1 MRRRLT
7 GRLAVAGTLL
17 LTLMAAECSRLPGDD
32 PAAEEDAAAATN
44 QPADATTAETPAATP
59 AATETTR
66 AGARV
71 VNTEVRVV
79 APTTFV
85 QYIRVV
91 GEVEPLH
98 DITLSAEESGT
109 IAELLVEKGA
119 TVAAGQP
126 LARIGAKVLEAQIE
140 EAAVLAEVARERFER
155 QQRLWKEERIGT
167 EMALLELRSQATSAA
182 ARLQVLETRYARTMV
197 ASPVAGVFDEQYVDI
212 GELVAPGTRVAR
224 VVATGR
230 VKVAAGIPERFALA
244 LTRGAPALVTFDVLE
259 GRELAGTLDFV
270 GTGVDPQNRTIP
282 VEILLDNRDR
292 LIRPRMVANVQVERL
307 RLERVIV
314 VPQDLVQRTESGF
327 QVFVA
332 ERDGAAVTAQA
343 RAVELGPSYA
353 DRVVIET
360 GLDFGDR
367 LIVSGH
373 RQVDDGSA
381 IRVVQR

>member
-7 GRLAVAGTLL
+7 GRLAVVGILL

-32 PAAEEDAAAATN
+32 PAAEADAAAATDR
-44 QPADATTAETPAATP
+44 PPDATTAETP

-155 QQRLWKEERIGT
+155 QQRLWNEERIGT

-182 ARLQVLETRYARTMV
+182 ARLQVLQTRYARTMV

-230 VKVAAGIPERFALA
+230 VKVVAGIPERFALA
-244 LTRGAPALVTFDVLE
+244 VTPRRPGA
-259 GRELAGTLDFV
+259 
-270 GTGVDPQNRTIP
+270 
-282 VEILLDNRDR
+282 
-292 LIRPRMVANVQVERL
+292 
-307 RLERVIV
+307 
-314 VPQDLVQRTESGF
+314 
-327 QVFVA
+327 
-332 ERDGAAVTAQA
+332 
-343 RAVELGPSYA
+343 
-353 DRVVIET
+353 
-360 GLDFGDR
+360 
-367 LIVSGH
+367 GH
-373 RQVDDGSA
+373 L
-381 IRVVQR
+381 